1 MSWVEGRSY
10 NLAMPGEE
18 PARDVSSIALGGAD
32 AGARLDRFLVD
43 ALGVSRSQARAL
55 LARGAVSLGGRTLGF
70 ADKGLSLPGEG
81 VLEVEPFRRPAD
93 QRALA
98 AHEVRV
104 LTSGPGWLVVDKPAG
119 WPVHPLSED
128 ETGTLLNAVARL
140 HPEIHGVGDGGLRSG
155 VLHRLDVDTTGVL
168 LFATEQAAWVR
179 LRAAFREHRIEKRY
193 RVIVSGRCPQSL
205 EGSMEADLVVARHRP
220 ARVRVVDVSSPKARQ
235 ARRVRQ
241 YIRVLERFAQ
251 ASLLEVSIE
260 TGFLHQIRVT
270 LAHHGHPVLGDALYG
285 DAAALGHGAPRQM
298 LHAAKL
304 RFEEVAAESP
314 DPADFTRVLSE
325 VGR

>member
-32 AGARLDRFLVD
+32 LGARLDRFLVD

-128 ETGTLLNAVARL
+128 ETGALSLITWQTFSWDTDLA
-140 HPEIHGVGDGGLRSG
+140 DGE
-155 VLHRLDVDTTGVL
+155 
-168 LFATEQAAWVR
+168 TE
-179 LRAAFREHRIEKRY
+179 
-193 RVIVSGRCPQSL
+193 
-205 EGSMEADLVVARHRP
+205 
-220 ARVRVVDVSSPKARQ
+220 
-235 ARRVRQ
+235 
-241 YIRVLERFAQ
+241 
-251 ASLLEVSIE
+251 
-260 TGFLHQIRVT
+260 
-270 LAHHGHPVLGDALYG
+270 
-285 DAAALGHGAPRQM
+285 
-298 LHAAKL
+298 
-304 RFEEVAAESP
+304 
-314 DPADFTRVLSE
+314 PADEDDLTPVPTAA
-325 VGR
+325 